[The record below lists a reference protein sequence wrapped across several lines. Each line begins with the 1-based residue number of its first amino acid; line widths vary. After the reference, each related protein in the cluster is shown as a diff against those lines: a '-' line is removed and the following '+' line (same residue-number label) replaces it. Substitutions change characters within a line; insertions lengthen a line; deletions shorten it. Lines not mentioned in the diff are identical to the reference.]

1 MKNDNFLI
9 NRFLGI
15 PSKAILSEE
24 GSIKIGKTL
33 SIYGVVSFLF
43 NIIIFAFISL
53 LLINNNNA
61 LYIVLFGFIANMV
74 LPLPFLYYIKRHNY
88 DEITNK
94 FEIKNKIPWGTG
106 IIITIVYYVLSVV
119 FMPNIPKQG
128 LYSETEHR
136 TVKYLNNLIEQDH
149 RPVKRR
155 NKLYQSL
162 RTASTTIK
170 GIEALRGIYKKNRRN
185 GTLFGFSVS
194 TEIKVLMGIPA

>member
-1 MKNDNFLI
+1 MASFLCSI
-9 NRFLGI
+9 SRKVRKIYPKLNLVVIKSFNSLFI
-15 PSKAILSEE
+15 F
-24 GSIKIGKTL
+24 IKIGKTL

-119 FMPNIPKQG
+119 FMPNIPNNAFDGKTALISIG
-128 LYSETEHR
+128 FGIFM
-136 TVKYLNNLIEQDH
+136 TVVFYFIKKTRI
-149 RPVKRR
+149 
-155 NKLYQSL
+155 
-162 RTASTTIK
+162 AS
-170 GIEALRGIYKKNRRN
+170 
-185 GTLFGFSVS
+185 
-194 TEIKVLMGIPA
+194 

>member
-94 FEIKNKIPWGTG
+94 FEIKNKITWGTG
-106 IIITIVYYVLSVV
+106 IIITIVYYVLSVF
-119 FMPNIPKQG
+119 FMPNIPNNAFDGKTALISIG
-128 LYSETEHR
+128 FGIFM
-136 TVKYLNNLIEQDH
+136 TVVFYFIKKTRI
-149 RPVKRR
+149 
-155 NKLYQSL
+155 
-162 RTASTTIK
+162 AS
-170 GIEALRGIYKKNRRN
+170 
-185 GTLFGFSVS
+185 
-194 TEIKVLMGIPA
+194 

>member
-94 FEIKNKIPWGTG
+94 FEIK
-106 IIITIVYYVLSVV
+106 
-119 FMPNIPKQG
+119 
-128 LYSETEHR
+128 
-136 TVKYLNNLIEQDH
+136 
-149 RPVKRR
+149 KR
-155 NKLYQSL
+155 
-162 RTASTTIK
+162 
-170 GIEALRGIYKKNRRN
+170 
-185 GTLFGFSVS
+185 
-194 TEIKVLMGIPA
+194 